1 MFLDSSSRCNIQLA
15 PLPDS
20 YGLDR
25 GLLLSVQA
33 IQVDPARFL
42 VPVINNNNN
51 NQSIILVL
59 SKLR

>member
-1 MFLDSSSRCNIQLA
+1 MFLDSSRCNIQLA

-51 NQSIILVL
+51 NNQSIILVL